1 MDALRIREL
10 TKRLLDVL
18 TDRSLE
24 DEEKKMLR
32 AFMIRLVSRKPV
44 QIPEEAEPVIREME
58 EEFAAGKGEMVDE
71 LLIGELLKREGL
83 ATADDIDK
91 AVRKQE
97 RLRKNNQ
104 HRLLAQILED
114 MDVITTEQLNSFI
127 YRYYFKGETK

>member
-10 TKRLLDVL
+10 TKRLLDVV
-18 TDRSLE
+18 TDKSLD

-44 QIPEEAEPVIREME
+44 QIPGEAEPVIREME
-58 EEFAAGKGEMVDE
+58 EEFAAGKDEMVDE

>member
-10 TKRLLDVL
+10 TSRLLDVL

-58 EEFAAGKGEMVDE
+58 EEFASGKGEMVDE

>member
-1 MDALRIREL
+1 MDALRVRDL
-10 TKRLLDVL
+10 TKRLLDVV
-18 TDRSLE
+18 TDRSLK

-127 YRYYFKGETK
+127 YRYYFRGETK

>member
-58 EEFAAGKGEMVDE
+58 EEFASGKGEMVDE

-114 MDVITTEQLNSFI
+114 MDVITTEQLN
-127 YRYYFKGETK
+127 

>member
-1 MDALRIREL
+1 MDALRVRDL
-10 TKRLLDVL
+10 TKRLLDVV
-18 TDRSLE
+18 TDRSLK

-114 MDVITTEQLNSFI
+114 MNVISTEQLNSFI
-127 YRYYFKGETK
+127 YRYYFKGDTK

>member
-10 TKRLLDVL
+10 TRRLLDVV
-18 TDRSLE
+18 TDKSLE

-44 QIPEEAEPVIREME
+44 QVPEEAEPVIREME

>member
-58 EEFAAGKGEMVDE
+58 EEFASGKGEMVDE

>member
-1 MDALRIREL
+1 MDALRIRDL
-10 TKRLLDVL
+10 TRRLLDVV
-18 TDRSLE
+18 TDKSLE
-24 DEEKKMLR
+24 EEEKKMLR

-44 QIPEEAEPVIREME
+44 QIPEEAESVIREME
-58 EEFAAGKGEMVDE
+58 EEFANGKGEMVDE

-114 MDVITTEQLNSFI
+114 MNVITTEQLNSFI
-127 YRYYFKGETK
+127 YRYYFKGDTK

>member
-1 MDALRIREL
+1 M
-10 TKRLLDVL
+10 
-18 TDRSLE
+18 TDKSLE

-44 QIPEEAEPVIREME
+44 QVPEEAEPVIREME

>member
-10 TKRLLDVL
+10 TKRLLNVF
-18 TDRSLE
+18 TDSSLD

-32 AFMIRLVSRKPV
+32 AFMVRLASRKPV
-44 QIPEEAEPVIREME
+44 QNFEDAEPVIREME
-58 EEFAAGKGEMVDE
+58 AEYASGKGEMVDE

-97 RLRKNNQ
+97 RLRKNDQ

-114 MDVITTEQLNSFI
+114 MNVITKEQLNSFI
-127 YRYYFKGETK
+127 YRYYFKGDAK